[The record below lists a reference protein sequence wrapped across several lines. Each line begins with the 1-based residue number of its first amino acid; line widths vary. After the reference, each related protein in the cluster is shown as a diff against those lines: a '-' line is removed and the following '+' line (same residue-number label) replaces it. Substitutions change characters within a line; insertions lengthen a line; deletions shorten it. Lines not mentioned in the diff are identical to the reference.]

1 MTATQKRNR
10 WRSDLRLLG
19 LALVLVLLAGAGWW
33 SSKATAREE
42 RAAVLARLPPFPS
55 EHLAHERPTSAPPAQ
70 PQAAP
75 APKPKA
81 TDRLAAFATAP
92 TANLAVIQ
100 VNALL
105 HTPLYA
111 KLKACLPEQFSQL
124 ADAGGLG
131 LNLERDVDRVALIPG
146 GIAVSGTFDPHL
158 AERLAAGSGGSGKG
172 RYRDAELYSTP
183 SDGCFAQLGSL
194 VFLGAAGGCEA
205 LVDRALDTPESP
217 QSSEV
222 LESDLYTR
230 TDLASLRDG
239 LAQDSSDDR
248 QIAPILRGLGGLTLK
263 ANVWDDVALSLDGTP
278 RAGEKSHLEDLAAMA
293 RFSVEAGKLSAA
305 EDPAWSA
312 LLEKANVG
320 VRGGHLQLDLALPA
334 EALFER
340 LQLPCVG
347 RDGG

>member
-1 MTATQKRNR
+1 MTSTQKRKR
-10 WRSDLRLLG
+10 WHSDLRLLG
-19 LALVLVLLAGAGWW
+19 VALVLLLLAGAGWW

-42 RAAVLARLPPFPS
+42 RAEALAGLPPFPS
-55 EHLAHERPTSAPPAQ
+55 QHLAHERPAAAAPAQ
-70 PQAAP
+70 PQAAL
-75 APKPKA
+75 APKPA
-81 TDRLAAFATAP
+81 ARDRLAAFATAP
-92 TANLAVIQ
+92 AANLAVIQ
-100 VNALL
+100 VNALI
-105 HTPLYA
+105 HTPLFA
-111 KLKACLPEQFSQL
+111 KLKACLPEMFSQL

-158 AERLAAGSGGSGKG
+158 AERLAAGSGASGKA
-172 RYRDAELYSTP
+172 RYRDAELYATP
-183 SDGCFAQLGSL
+183 GDGCFAQLGSL
-194 VFLGAAGGCEA
+194 VFIGAAGGCEA

-230 TDLASLRDG
+230 TDLAALRNG
-239 LAQDSSDDR
+239 AAQDSSADG
-248 QIAPILRGLGGLTLK
+248 QLAPILQGLGGLTLK

-278 RAGEKSHLEDLAAMA
+278 KAGEKSHLEELAALA
-293 RFSVEAGKLSAA
+293 RFSVEAGKLSSS
-305 EDPAWSA
+305 EDPAWTA
-312 LLEKANVG
+312 LLEKATVD
-320 VRGGHLQLDLALPA
+320 VRGGHLQIDLALPA